1 MYFPIFSF
9 SEICRILWTSILKL
23 WELGFR
29 IWFDF
34 SRFLSLYII
43 KLINSFSFWFQ
54 FSEFLAFT
62 SRSNSS
68 NLSKRVFASSSWVN
82 TKVSDVLIEFIST
95 KYFETLLMILTKSS
109 YQRILKFF
117 FDKTIK
123 ILPFCSVFKS
133 LTVPMLFVMSISTPR
148 LSSKPGVSIVLIFY
162 PRVQSSFNSDTFA
175 HLVTDIMELLILYCS
190 AIFGSS
196 ARKSLESG

>member
-23 WELGFR
+23 WVLGFR
-29 IWFDF
+29 IWFDV

-43 KLINSFSFWFQ
+43 KPINSFSFWFQ

-82 TKVSDVLIEFIST
+82 TKVSDVLIDLIST

-117 FDKTIK
+117 LDKTIK
-123 ILPFCSVFKS
+123 ILPFCNVFKS

-162 PRVQSSFNSDTFA
+162 PKVQSSFNSDTFA

-190 AIFGSS
+190 AILGSS